1 MIDLDAIR
9 SRWSFAHGK
18 FGMSGK
24 FAVGVLVEEDVPA
37 LIAEVEKLREAL
49 EPFAPEKD
57 WLDEKGENIVF
68 NYLRAVGGP
77 SDEELVGFDLELC
90 DEIIE
95 ALRGVYEQGKHE
107 GFENGKRDTGLI

>member
-9 SRWSFAHGK
+9 KRIADFFDDNNDDWLESLDEIATID
-18 FGMSGK
+18 
-24 FAVGVLVEEDVPA
+24 APA
-37 LIAEVEKLREAL
+37 LIAEVERLRKAL

-77 SDEELVGFDLELC
+77 SDKELDGFDLELWN
-90 DEIIE
+90 EIVD
-95 ALRGVYEQGKHE
+95 ALRGVYEQGKQE
-107 GFENGKRDTGLI
+107 GFKNGKRDTGLI